1 MVASLRDWSSPLFE
15 WNVCRG
21 DHWSPVCVI
30 EIHREPPLGR
40 QCRQLSSRGALRN
53 LAGNKKPPIEG
64 RWHEERVTEGWLLA
78 KSKIK
83 YGYIQ
88 NCKQMRWCCYLKICK
103 QKGSQS
109 TAFKLT

>member
-1 MVASLRDWSSPLFE
+1 MAEPLLIPADAAQ
-15 WNVCRG
+15 R
-21 DHWSPVCVI
+21 
-30 EIHREPPLGR
+30 L
-40 QCRQLSSRGALRN
+40 
-53 LAGNKKPPIEG
+53 LAAANGEG

-88 NCKQMRWCCYLKICK
+88 NCKQMRWCCYLKNYK
-103 QKGSQS
+103 QKDSQS